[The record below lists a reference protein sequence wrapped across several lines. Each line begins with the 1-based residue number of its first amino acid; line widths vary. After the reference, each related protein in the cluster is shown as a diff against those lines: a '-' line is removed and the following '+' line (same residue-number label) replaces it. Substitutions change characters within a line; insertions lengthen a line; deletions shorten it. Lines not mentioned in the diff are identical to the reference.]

1 LSASLSTK
9 TLKGTWNSASLRGKT
24 LRDYAKEQYEK
35 TWERANQRKETL
47 KNKKD
52 FRSKVLKKDFR
63 GKALKNKDREKKQ
76 SKEK

>member
-1 LSASLSTK
+1 M
-9 TLKGTWNSASLRGKT
+9 LKNS
-24 LRDYAKEQYEK
+24 YEK
-35 TWERANQRKETL
+35 TWDRANQRKETL